1 MRTPTPRPAHPRAA
15 GPYRV
20 CFVCTG
26 NICRSPMAEAVFRAR
41 VEEDGLDGLVVV
53 DSAGTG
59 GWHEG
64 DGADPR
70 TVAVLRAAGY
80 EEDHTARQFRAEWF
94 GTLDLVIA
102 LDEGHLRAL
111 RRLAPSARDA
121 AKVRLLRSYD
131 TAVAPGGA
139 VRRDEN
145 RGGRLD
151 GHLGGTVTSGEA
163 PTGARSHD
171 LDVPDPYY
179 GGMAGFEECLE
190 MVEAASAGLL
200 AAVRAALEEEGAPA
214 GGQPTDEIRSSE
226 GKVRSSADQLRS
238 SADQGRSPA
247 GEPSV
252 A

>member
-1 MRTPTPRPAHPRAA
+1 MRTPIPRTARTQATA
-15 GPYRV
+15 PYRV

-41 VEEDGLDGLVVV
+41 IEEAGLEELVAV

-94 GTLDLVIA
+94 ETLDLVIA
-102 LDEGHLRAL
+102 LDDGHLRTL
-111 RRLAPSARDA
+111 RRLAPTTQDA

-131 TAVAPGGA
+131 AAVSPGTSVAPEAREPTAPGA
-139 VRRDEN
+139 SAAPEGDA
-145 RGGRLD
+145 LP
-151 GHLGGTVTSGEA
+151 GGTGRPSTEA
-163 PTGARSHD
+163 PTGAHSHDHD

-190 MVEAASAGLL
+190 MVEAASVGLL
-200 AAVRAALEEEGAPA
+200 AAVRAALA
-214 GGQPTDEIRSSE
+214 GQRP
-226 GKVRSSADQLRS
+226 V
-238 SADQGRSPA
+238 A
-247 GEPSV
+247 GEPS
-252 A
+252 AA